1 VYRFGREDLFQQTF
15 YSNIMKMDLLIE
27 KFEEMIVAEKN
38 LSLQSVSAY
47 KSDIKNFLKFTDDRI
62 EVSKIDI
69 QNYIEYLRSQNSKQ
83 SSIMRSISALRQFFA
98 FLIDD
103 KIISENPMLNIK
115 LKSKNKPIPKTLS
128 EKEIELLLSYF
139 DSKTDARL
147 EAMLHILYGAGL
159 RVSELVSLTMDSIVQ
174 DEDSKRYVLLVRGKG
189 DKERVVPLNEL
200 AVAAIK
206 NYLTTKIERP
216 KFSKYVFPSNS
227 KKGHLTRQG
236 FAKLLKKM
244 AVEIGIPISKI
255 SPHVIRHAFATHLL
269 SHGADL
275 MSIQKLLGHKDI
287 STTQIY
293 THISNEKIKQLVEK
307 NPNIKKLKI

>member
-1 VYRFGREDLFQQTF
+1 
-15 YSNIMKMDLLIE
+15 MKMDLLIE